1 MFGVC
6 GDASRRRPGGA
17 NHLTQ
22 SALKSSP
29 FFNYRTPCALSLG
42 THEAAN
48 YKVAGFNYKQPE
60 LSFRSLA
67 TRTPALAHVIIYSS
81 HAPNTKPPAR
91 VSLGCDVGDDDGGGG
106 GGGDAINKTAAFE
119 LDKIYAASGGSTR
132 APCLSFRAG
141 AAFACL
147 RARACV
153 VWREEAVG
161 RADFAGAPVVCVF
174 D

>member
-1 MFGVC
+1 MHPTQNHPR
-6 GDASRRRPGGA
+6 AS
-17 NHLTQ
+17 L
-22 SALKSSP
+22 
-29 FFNYRTPCALSLG
+29 
-42 THEAAN
+42 
-48 YKVAGFNYKQPE
+48 
-60 LSFRSLA
+60 
-67 TRTPALAHVIIYSS
+67 
-81 HAPNTKPPAR
+81 
-91 VSLGCDVGDDDGGGG
+91 SLGCDVGDDDGGG